1 MEIMYKVMN
10 KKARRYYILTLIQ
23 KNHMPIFRIPAIEVK
38 IKYIII
44 IVIRI

>member
-1 MEIMYKVMN
+1 MCKIMKVIIMQ
-10 KKARRYYILTLIQ
+10 YILTLIQ
-23 KNHMPIFRIPAIEVK
+23 KNHIPIFLIPAIEVK